1 MQLSNNLKYD
11 KLNES
16 DQQMLIRISTKFAIL
31 FVIIFMFDSLLDLLS
46 GLIDLVIE
54 LLHLV
59 IEFFEYSIEL
69 FLEHILNANHQESE
83 VIIVNV
89 AILVLLYLFY
99 RFCLVIPRFF
109 VWIMRRTKAAWL
121 RRKRREAACW
131 RAQTLNRKIKVGTT
145 YFIGISFI
153 LFLITL

>member
-1 MQLSNNLKYD
+1 
-11 KLNES
+11 
-16 DQQMLIRISTKFAIL
+16 MLIRISTKFAIL
-31 FVIIFMFDSLLDLLS
+31 FVIIFMFDSLLDLVS

-69 FLEHILNANHQESE
+69 LLEHILNANHQESE

-89 AILVLLYLFY
+89 AILVLLYIFY

-121 RRKRREAACW
+121 RLKRRKTACW

-145 YFIGISFI
+145 YFIGISCI